1 MDYALKDAIRGL
13 EFTES
18 ELRTL
23 EWISG
28 WERQTIDNIAM
39 IIKKTRA
46 QTVTNLKDRGQLKDN
61 TPT

>member
-13 EFTES
+13 EFSES

-28 WERQTIDNIAM
+28 WERQTIDNVAM

-46 QTVTNLKDRGQLKDN
+46 QTVSKLKRSKSDGY
-61 TPT
+61 